1 MESSREAVY
10 TQNRELSWLRFNDS
24 VLSEAMDE
32 SVPLLERLKF
42 ISIFTSN
49 LDEFFMIRVG
59 SLHDLETL
67 GSSSVDKKSGMT
79 ATQQLRAI
87 YQAVGPLYEKR
98 ERVFRDVEQQLR
110 LHGVYQLSAG
120 ELGTAD
126 RKYLRR
132 YFDENLAPILSPQII
147 DTHHP
152 FPHLQNKV
160 IHVGARLRRKG
171 KEVLA
176 LIPVPA
182 AASDVVFLPGSDVR
196 CIPTEQILLSQLS
209 SVFSTYTVEEAT
221 AFCVTRNADIN
232 PEDEAFDFDD
242 DFRGK
247 MRKVLGKRRRLDP
260 VRLEYS
266 GAVSDPFLAALCER
280 LSLRRDQTYRTD
292 MPMKLG
298 YVFSLADRL
307 AENKRRT
314 LLYPPFHPQAP
325 ACVRSGESVTHQIRQ
340 HDLLLSYP
348 FESMDPFL
356 RLLKESA
363 SDPAVVSIKITIY
376 RLAKRAKLVDYLCQ
390 AAENG
395 KDVTVLIELRARF
408 DEQNNID
415 WSERLEDAG
424 CTVIYGFEDYKVHS
438 KICLITRRER
448 AEIRFLTQVGTG
460 NYNEKTAAMYTDLS
474 LMTAS
479 QDIGADANEFFKNM
493 AIGNLEGHYRHLLV
507 APVSL
512 KQRVMEEIDREIA
525 KGAGGPHPHQDQLPD
540 RSGSHRKAQ
549 AGQLCRRAGPNDR
562 AGHLLPAAGHP
573 GADGAHPDHQHR
585 GPLPGTLPGLLLRQR
600 SGGADVHRL
609 GGLHDP
615 EHGAAGG
622 DRLSHHRS
630 AGPAEDPQDPGCL
643 PAGYPQGQGHAV
655 RRHLSPP
662 DPGAPVRLPAVP
674 AGGGGAPGTLPGDGR
689 RGRACLRRAAPETA
703 AVVPADIRPAFSG
716 AEPGVPGFRPAFCK
730 LPVTECVFL

>member
-126 RKYLRR
+126 QKYLRR

-182 AASDVVFLPGSDVR
+182 AAPDVVFLPGSDVR

-232 PEDEAFDFDD
+232 PEDEAFDFAD

-247 MRKVLGKRRRLDP
+247 MRKVVGKRRRLDP

-292 MPMKLG
+292 IPMKLG

-448 AEIRFLTQVGTG
+448 GEIRFLTQVGTG
-460 NYNEKTAAMYTDLS
+460 NYNEKTAAMS
-474 LMTAS
+474 
-479 QDIGADANEFFKNM
+479 DANGFFKNM

-525 KGAGGPHPHQDQLPD
+525 KGPEGRILIKINSLTDLD
-540 RSGSHRKAQ
+540 LIEKLKQ
-549 AGQLCRRAGPNDR
+549 ASCADVQVQMIVRGICC
-562 AGHLLPAAGHP
+562 LLPGIPGRTEHIRIISIVGRFLEHSRVYCFGSGAEERMYIASADFMTRNTERRVEIACPITEAPVRQKIHKILDACLRDTLKARVMQSDGTYLRRTPEPRFDCQQFLLEEAVRQAPSPETAGEAAPASG
-573 GADGAHPDHQHR
+573 G
-585 GPLPGTLPGLLLRQR
+585 LRQR
-600 SGGADVHRL
+600 LRQL
-609 GGLHDP
+609 F
-615 EHGAAGG
+615 
-622 DRLSHHRS
+622 
-630 AGPAEDPQDPGCL
+630 
-643 PAGYPQGQGHAV
+643 
-655 RRHLSPP
+655 RR
-662 DPGAPVRLPAVP
+662 
-674 AGGGGAPGTLPGDGR
+674 T
-689 RGRACLRRAAPETA
+689 
-703 AVVPADIRPAFSG
+703 
-716 AEPGVPGFRPAFCK
+716 
-730 LPVTECVFL
+730 

>member
-126 RKYLRR
+126 QKYLRR

-182 AASDVVFLPGSDVR
+182 AAPDVVFLPGSDVR

-292 MPMKLG
+292 IPMKLG

-448 AEIRFLTQVGTG
+448 GEIRFLTQVGTG

-525 KGAGGPHPHQDQLPD
+525 KGPEGRILIKINSLTDLD
-540 RSGSHRKAQ
+540 LIEKLKQ
-549 AGQLCRRAGPNDR
+549 ASCADVQVQMIVRGICC
-562 AGHLLPAAGHP
+562 LLPGIPGRTEHIRIISIVGRFLEHSRVYCFGSGAEERMYIASADFMTRNTERRVEIACPITEAPVRQKIHKILDACLRDTLKARVMQSDGTYLRRTPEPRFDCQQFLLEEAVRQAPSPETAGEAAPASG
-573 GADGAHPDHQHR
+573 G
-585 GPLPGTLPGLLLRQR
+585 LRQR
-600 SGGADVHRL
+600 L
-609 GGLHDP
+609 
-615 EHGAAGG
+615 
-622 DRLSHHRS
+622 
-630 AGPAEDPQDPGCL
+630 
-643 PAGYPQGQGHAV
+643 
-655 RRHLSPP
+655 RHLF
-662 DPGAPVRLPAVP
+662 
-674 AGGGGAPGTLPGDGR
+674 R
-689 RGRACLRRAAPETA
+689 RT
-703 AVVPADIRPAFSG
+703 
-716 AEPGVPGFRPAFCK
+716 
-730 LPVTECVFL
+730 

>member
-59 SLHDLETL
+59 SLHDLEAL

-87 YQAVGPLYEKR
+87 YQVVGPLYEKR

-126 RKYLRR
+126 QKYLRR

-182 AASDVVFLPGSDVR
+182 AAPDVVFLPGSDVR

-448 AEIRFLTQVGTG
+448 GEIRFLTQVGTG

-493 AIGNLEGHYRHLLV
+493 AIGNLERHYRHLLV

-525 KGAGGPHPHQDQLPD
+525 KGPEGRILIKINSLTDLD
-540 RSGSHRKAQ
+540 LIEKLKQ
-549 AGQLCRRAGPNDR
+549 ASCADVQVQMIVRGICC
-562 AGHLLPAAGHP
+562 LLPGIPGRTEHIRIISIVGRFLEHSRVYCFGSGAEERMYIASADFMTRNTERRVEIACPITEAPARQKIHKILDACLRDTLKARVMQSDGTYLRRTPEPRFDCQQFLLAEAVRQAPSPETAGEAAPASG
-573 GADGAHPDHQHR
+573 G
-585 GPLPGTLPGLLLRQR
+585 LRQR
-600 SGGADVHRL
+600 L
-609 GGLHDP
+609 
-615 EHGAAGG
+615 
-622 DRLSHHRS
+622 
-630 AGPAEDPQDPGCL
+630 
-643 PAGYPQGQGHAV
+643 
-655 RRHLSPP
+655 RHLF
-662 DPGAPVRLPAVP
+662 
-674 AGGGGAPGTLPGDGR
+674 R
-689 RGRACLRRAAPETA
+689 RT
-703 AVVPADIRPAFSG
+703 
-716 AEPGVPGFRPAFCK
+716 
-730 LPVTECVFL
+730 

>member
-126 RKYLRR
+126 QKYLRR
-132 YFDENLAPILSPQII
+132 YFDEDLAPILSPQII

-182 AASDVVFLPGSDVR
+182 AAPDVVFLPGSDVR

-209 SVFSTYTVEEAT
+209 AVFSTYTVEEAT

-266 GAVSDPFLAALCER
+266 GAVSDPFLAAVCER

-438 KICLITRRER
+438 KICLIT
-448 AEIRFLTQVGTG
+448 
-460 NYNEKTAAMYTDLS
+460 
-474 LMTAS
+474 AS

-525 KGAGGPHPHQDQLPD
+525 KGPEGRILIKINSLTDLD
-540 RSGSHRKAQ
+540 LIEKLKQ
-549 AGQLCRRAGPNDR
+549 ASCADVQVQMIVRGICC
-562 AGHLLPAAGHP
+562 LLPGIPGRTEHIRIISIVGRFLEHSRVYCFGSGAEERMYIASADFMTRNTERRVEIACPITEAPVRQKIHKILDACLRDTLKARVMQSDGTYLRRTPEPRFDCQQFLLEEAVRQAPSPETAGEAAPAP
-573 GADGAHPDHQHR
+573 GG
-585 GPLPGTLPGLLLRQR
+585 LRQR
-600 SGGADVHRL
+600 L
-609 GGLHDP
+609 
-615 EHGAAGG
+615 
-622 DRLSHHRS
+622 
-630 AGPAEDPQDPGCL
+630 
-643 PAGYPQGQGHAV
+643 
-655 RRHLSPP
+655 RHLF
-662 DPGAPVRLPAVP
+662 
-674 AGGGGAPGTLPGDGR
+674 R
-689 RGRACLRRAAPETA
+689 RT
-703 AVVPADIRPAFSG
+703 
-716 AEPGVPGFRPAFCK
+716 
-730 LPVTECVFL
+730 

>member
-1 MESSREAVY
+1 
-10 TQNRELSWLRFNDS
+10 
-24 VLSEAMDE
+24 
-32 SVPLLERLKF
+32 
-42 ISIFTSN
+42 
-49 LDEFFMIRVG
+49 MIRVG

-126 RKYLRR
+126 QKYLRR
-132 YFDENLAPILSPQII
+132 YFDEDLAPILSPQII

-176 LIPVPA
+176 LMPVPA
-182 AASDVVFLPGSDVR
+182 AAPDVVFLHGSDVR

-209 SVFSTYTVEEAT
+209 AVFSTYTVEEAT

-363 SDPAVVSIKITIY
+363 SDPVVVSIKITIY
-376 RLAKRAKLVDYLCQ
+376 RLAKRAKLVDY
-390 AAENG
+390 
-395 KDVTVLIELRARF
+395 D
-408 DEQNNID
+408 
-415 WSERLEDAG
+415 
-424 CTVIYGFEDYKVHS
+424 
-438 KICLITRRER
+438 
-448 AEIRFLTQVGTG
+448 
-460 NYNEKTAAMYTDLS
+460 
-474 LMTAS
+474 
-479 QDIGADANEFFKNM
+479 
-493 AIGNLEGHYRHLLV
+493 
-507 APVSL
+507 
-512 KQRVMEEIDREIA
+512 
-525 KGAGGPHPHQDQLPD
+525 GPH
-540 RSGSHRKAQ
+540 
-549 AGQLCRRAGPNDR
+549 
-562 AGHLLPAAGHP
+562 
-573 GADGAHPDHQHR
+573 
-585 GPLPGTLPGLLLRQR
+585 
-600 SGGADVHRL
+600 
-609 GGLHDP
+609 
-615 EHGAAGG
+615 
-622 DRLSHHRS
+622 
-630 AGPAEDPQDPGCL
+630 
-643 PAGYPQGQGHAV
+643 
-655 RRHLSPP
+655 
-662 DPGAPVRLPAVP
+662 
-674 AGGGGAPGTLPGDGR
+674 
-689 RGRACLRRAAPETA
+689 RAA
-703 AVVPADIRPAFSG
+703 RP
-716 AEPGVPGFRPAFCK
+716 
-730 LPVTECVFL
+730 L